1 MTLRKIMVCY
11 IFSFTLI
18 IIRFHSLFFL
28 VGYSVVG
35 DFGFEWDSARCE
47 GDHVE
52 TVFGFRAFETRTP
65 APEEGCKTSQGFS
78 NGTSLGGGQ
87 GGGRGS

>member
-1 MTLRKIMVCY
+1 M
-11 IFSFTLI
+11 
-18 IIRFHSLFFL
+18 
-28 VGYSVVG
+28 
-35 DFGFEWDSARCE
+35 DFARCE
-47 GDHVE
+47 RDHVE